1 MYTTQG
7 EFLGREPFAA
17 PAPAATGCP
26 VCTCPTVAA
35 AQAAPAPAPAP
46 APSTLTAF
54 AAALFAPAPAAKPPT
69 AAPAPAPA
77 PAAKPPT
84 AAPAPAPAAKAP
96 TAAPAPA
103 PAAKAPTAAPVPAP
117 VTAAPPLVD
126 EGGITSQTG
135 AFYAFHNLY
144 PALNV
149 NEKLDLRALLYNV
162 KSNMQANAPQFML
175 LQNAINAASSRF
187 GPDKITKYVALVDES
202 DIMNTQGDYYKL
214 MVVYSR
220 YLNPNDQ
227 LTLRQR
233 IWGVKMSLAGNPNK
247 DLIIDQVMIQLPF
260 IQSIPQ
266 INEGELMTSPLFQVF
281 KNFYSTLSQ
290 NDKLLFR
297 NLCFDVKMNTPP
309 NPVMMLQ
316 AIRPVAI
323 NMFGPSANAI
333 HPMV

>member
-54 AAALFAPAPAAKPPT
+54 AAALFAPAPAAKP
-69 AAPAPAPA
+69 
-77 PAAKPPT
+77 
-84 AAPAPAPAAKAP
+84 P